1 MSLTPGQRAVV
12 ELIAK
17 GLTNEQIAD
26 RLGLSK
32 QTVKNHITAAL
43 RANGLSNRTQLAL
56 YLTSGV
62 PPPEERLID
71 ILTQIR
77 RLAGDAQAIVQELGE

>member
-12 ELIAK
+12 ELIAE

-56 YLTSGV
+56 YLTSV
-62 PPPEERLID
+62 PSPKERLND